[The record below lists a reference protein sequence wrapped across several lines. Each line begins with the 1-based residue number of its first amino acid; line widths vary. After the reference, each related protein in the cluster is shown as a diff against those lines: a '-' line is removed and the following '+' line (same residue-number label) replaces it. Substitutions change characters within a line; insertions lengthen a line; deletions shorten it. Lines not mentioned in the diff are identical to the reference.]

1 MAINDK
7 QRASV
12 LQALERGDSLRKACR
27 EADISRPSDVLDCA
41 NPERPQYIPGFDVQY
56 TRARTMGYEMRG
68 DSLLDTAEDMSIDPA
83 HKRIIVDTLK
93 WELSKMLPKYADRS
107 DVNLTGKLEHAHTG
121 PVSDAT
127 RSIIETISAGSA
139 SLGDAAPVQ
148 D

>member
-1 MAINDK
+1 
-7 QRASV
+7 
-12 LQALERGDSLRKACR
+12 
-27 EADISRPSDVLDCA
+27 
-41 NPERPQYIPGFDVQY
+41 
-56 TRARTMGYEMRG
+56 MRG

-107 DVNLTGKLEHAHTG
+107 EVNLAGKLEHAHTG

-127 RSIIETISAGSA
+127 RSVIETITAGSA
-139 SLGDAAPVQ
+139 STGNAAPVQ